1 MWAHFHNGGF
11 RFFFGFGN
19 KYQMNVSD
27 IIDEVLD
34 WKPKALFVFTTQI
47 EEALEPM
54 PETTL
59 AIQ

>member
-1 MWAHFHNGGF
+1 
-11 RFFFGFGN
+11 
-19 KYQMNVSD
+19 MNVSD

-47 EEALEPM
+47 KEALEPM

-59 AIQ
+59 AI